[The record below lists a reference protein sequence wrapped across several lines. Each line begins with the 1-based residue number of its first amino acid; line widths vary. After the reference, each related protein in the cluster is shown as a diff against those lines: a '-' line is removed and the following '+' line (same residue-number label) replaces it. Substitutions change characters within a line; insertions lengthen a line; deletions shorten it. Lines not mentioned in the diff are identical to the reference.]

1 MRACIS
7 AISRSDSDRDVE
19 LMKRR
24 AVGKQMSGI
33 PAASLVCGRLH
44 GALLEATDGVAPE
57 LRHGRRGTRLG
68 VEMDQNLRANT
79 LELACVGVD
88 ERLNEFEAFFAY
100 AFGLSEDGNIFVEQ
114 SFGQEVTVD
123 VSDKNL
129 DVVRVGWFACNFFEV
144 VALSEVEEVEI
155 DPVVDVPQS
164 VEVE

>member
-1 MRACIS
+1 M
-7 AISRSDSDRDVE
+7 
-19 LMKRR
+19 
-24 AVGKQMSGI
+24 
-33 PAASLVCGRLH
+33 
-44 GALLEATDGVAPE
+44 
-57 LRHGRRGTRLG
+57 
-68 VEMDQNLRANT
+68 RANT

-123 VSDKNL
+123 VGDKNL

-155 DPVVDVPQS
+155 DPVIDMPRVSRSNRRSWIGVVQWNPCFIS
-164 VEVE
+164 IPKFFCFLLSIVALLFEIVLEVII